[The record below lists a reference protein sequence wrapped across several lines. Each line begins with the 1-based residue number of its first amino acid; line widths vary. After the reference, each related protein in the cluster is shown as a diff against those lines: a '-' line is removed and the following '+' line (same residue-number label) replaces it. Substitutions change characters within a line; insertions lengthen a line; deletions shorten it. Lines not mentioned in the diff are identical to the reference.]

1 MRGVKRSLILQY
13 SYLIVVDMFNLL
25 LEYINDIC
33 NAAEIFAWRL
43 FKYFHDL

>member
-1 MRGVKRSLILQY
+1 MGGVKRSLILQY

-33 NAAEIFAWRL
+33 DGAEIFAWRL
-43 FKYFHDL
+43 SEYFHDL